1 MMTLLCGGSGCG
13 KSALAEKLL
22 LACPPPR
29 FYIAAMMPYGEE
41 GEKRIARHRQL
52 RAGKGFVTVER
63 YTDLAGLTLKERG
76 SALVECLCNLTANEM
91 FEPSGAGEK
100 AEEAVLAG
108 LAALRA
114 QCANLI
120 VVTND
125 VGSGG
130 SAYGESTLRYMRVL
144 GRINRRCAAEA
155 DAVAELCAG
164 IPLWLKGD
172 AP

>member
-1 MMTLLCGGSGCG
+1 MF
-13 KSALAEKLL
+13 SA
-22 LACPPPR
+22 R
-29 FYIAAMMPYGEE
+29 
-41 GEKRIARHRQL
+41 
-52 RAGKGFVTVER
+52 
-63 YTDLAGLTLKERG
+63 
-76 SALVECLCNLTANEM
+76 
-91 FEPSGAGEK
+91 PSGREK
-100 AEEAVLAG
+100 SSR

-130 SAYGESTLRYMRVL
+130 SAYDESTLRYMRVL